1 MRARLPIGIGFVLVS
16 VTSLL
21 FTVSS
26 AILLNSAKQTESQKL
41 VEHLAR
47 VEAALQTQLLALGNV
62 TTDYATWDDTYAFA
76 QGKNPT
82 YPENALSAV
91 TFTSS
96 RANWLAIAQ
105 DSEHF
110 LYTAAFDAKAEEIVP
125 PSSDLQSVLQT
136 FPILFKFTD
145 KQPTQQGILS
155 IAGQVT
161 LVASRPILRTDESGP
176 AAGVFIFGQTL
187 DVAKV
192 ARLAASTKLS
202 LSVYPT
208 TALPDESH
216 RQIYHQLR
224 AGQAQIIQPINTE
237 AIAAYGLIR
246 DFNNQP
252 VALLRIDAP
261 RLVYQ
266 QALLSLRYLAL
277 SLLGASIVS
286 GFIIWQL
293 LERSLQ
299 YLRER
304 DRIQQALQQE
314 AALRQSELRYR
325 EKAEELELTL
335 QELHKTQ
342 AKLLQS
348 EKMSSLGQLV
358 AGIAHEINNP
368 IGFIYGN
375 INHARQYSQS
385 LLNLVSLYQQHIPQP
400 PAPIQEAQADLD
412 LAFIAADLPKLLH
425 SMQAGAERIR
435 SIVFSLRTFSHADES
450 GCKAVDIHQGIDSTL
465 LILQHRL
472 TLPTSG
478 KTIQVTTDYGEL
490 PRVECYPGQL
500 NQVFLQI
507 LNNAID
513 ALQHPSIP
521 DKFLADPPPPLI
533 QIQTRYLKEDHRE
546 QEGDRPTGQIQIRI
560 INNGPPIPQGLQS
573 RLFDPFFTTKPVGQG
588 TGLGLTMCYQI
599 IVETHHGTL
608 RCHSAP
614 DQHTEFII
622 QIPVSQTTKRFK
634 A

>member
-1 MRARLPIGIGFVLVS
+1 MRVRLPIGIGFALVS

-21 FTVSS
+21 FAVSS
-26 AILLNSAKQTESQKL
+26 ATLLNSAKHTESEEL

-47 VEAALQTQLLALGNV
+47 VEAALQTQLLALSNAA
-62 TTDYATWDDTYAFA
+62 TDYATWDDTYTFA
-76 QGKNPT
+76 QGNNPT
-82 YPENALSAV
+82 YPDNALSAV

-96 RANWLAIAQ
+96 QSSWLAIAQ
-105 DSEHF
+105 DSERF
-110 LYTAAFDAKAEEIVP
+110 LYTAAFDSEAEEIIP
-125 PSSDLQSVLQT
+125 PASNLQSVLQT
-136 FPILFKFTD
+136 LPILFEFTD
-145 KQPTQQGILS
+145 EQPTQQGILS
-155 IAGQVT
+155 MAGQVT
-161 LVASRPILRTDESGP
+161 LVASSPILRTDRSGP

-187 DVAKV
+187 DVEKV

-208 TALPDESH
+208 AALPDDSH
-216 RQIYHQLR
+216 IQIYHQLR
-224 AGQAQIIQPINTE
+224 AGQDNIIRPLSTE

-246 DFNNQP
+246 DFNHQP

-277 SLLGASIVS
+277 SLLGAGIVS
-286 GFIIWQL
+286 GFMIWQL

-335 QELHKTQ
+335 QELHQTQ
-342 AKLLQS
+342 ARLLQS
-348 EKMSSLGQLV
+348 EKMSGLGQLV

-375 INHARQYSQS
+375 INHARQYAQS
-385 LLNLVSLYQQHIPQP
+385 LLALVSLYQQHIPQP
-400 PAPIQEAQADLD
+400 PTPIQEAQADLD
-412 LAFIAADLPKLLH
+412 LAFIAADLPKFLN

-435 SIVFSLRTFSHADES
+435 SIVLSLRTFSHADES
-450 GCKAVDIHQGIDSTL
+450 GCKAVDIHRGIDSTL

-478 KTIQVTTDYGEL
+478 TAIQVTTDYGEL
-490 PRVECYPGQL
+490 PLVECYPGQL

-513 ALQHPSIP
+513 ALQRPSIP

-533 QIQTRYLKEDHRE
+533 HIQTRYLKEDLRE
-546 QEGDRPTGQIQIRI
+546 PQGDRPTDQVQIRI
-560 INNGPPIPQGLQS
+560 INNGPPIPQDIQA

-599 IVETHHGTL
+599 IVETHRGL
-608 RCHSAP
+608 IRCQSCP
-614 DQHTEFII
+614 GQHTHFII